1 MGTRSRVAVMHG
13 NVCKSVYC
21 HYDGY
26 LDYTGR
32 ILLAHYNST
41 AANLLIARGDNSGV
55 KETLEEM
62 NFYADRE
69 ESAEDRALIAAS
81 GIELEEVNEFLEST
95 PWLVSHTF
103 EEFLDQ
109 VQGNGCEY
117 YYVMRDGVWYAGCVY
132 ETEGLIKNGLVAL
145 KDAMT
150 AIESADVA

>member
-13 NVCKSVYC
+13 DVCKSVYC

-32 ILLAHYNST
+32 ILLAHYDST
-41 AANLLIARGDNSGV
+41 AANELIARGDNSGV
-55 KETLEEM
+55 KETLAEM
-62 NFYADRE
+62 NFYSDRGE
-69 ESAEDRALIAAS
+69 ED
-81 GIELEEVNEFLEST
+81 
-95 PWLVSHTF
+95 VSWQVAHSF

-150 AIESADVA
+150 ALEAVA

>member
-13 NVCKSVYC
+13 TVCKSVYC

-62 NFYADRE
+62 NFYSDRGE
-69 ESAEDRALIAAS
+69 ED
-81 GIELEEVNEFLEST
+81 
-95 PWLVSHTF
+95 VSWQVAHSF
-103 EEFLDQ
+103 EEFLEQ

-117 YYVMRDGVWYAGCVY
+117 YYIMRDGVWYAGAVY
-132 ETEGLIKNGLVAL
+132 ATDGLIKNGLVAL
-145 KDAMT
+145 KDALE
-150 AIESADVA
+150 ALPVEG

>member
-1 MGTRSRVAVMHG
+1 MSTRSRVAVMHG
-13 NVCKSVYC
+13 TVCKSVYC

-32 ILLAHYNST
+32 ILLSHYDST
-41 AANLLIARGDNSGV
+41 AANALIARGDNSGV
-55 KETLEEM
+55 KETLAEM
-62 NFYADRE
+62 NFYSDRGE
-69 ESAEDRALIAAS
+69 ED
-81 GIELEEVNEFLEST
+81 
-95 PWLVSHTF
+95 VSWQVAHTF

-132 ETEGLIKNGLVAL
+132 DTEGLVKNGLVAL